1 MRGEPL
7 IVNMVG
13 IEIAADLF
21 LELSVAFVRGI
32 ADDIEE
38 FSIAPRAADIFRRAA
53 SAGFDQSR
61 IKDARL
67 WIEEPLD
74 LDRALPAI
82 AKVVDVAQRLGA
94 DVFDHFVETRLARIE
109 KVFGP
114 IGFGISVLQP
124 RSPARIS

>member
-38 FSIAPRAADIFRRAA
+38 FSIAPRAADA

-74 LDRALPAI
+74 LDRVLPAI

>member
-7 IVNMVG
+7 VVNMVG

-38 FSIAPRAADIFRRAA
+38 FGIAPRAADIFRRAA

-74 LDRALPAI
+74 LDR
-82 AKVVDVAQRLGA
+82 G
-94 DVFDHFVETRLARIE
+94 
-109 KVFGP
+109 
-114 IGFGISVLQP
+114 SQP
-124 RSPARIS
+124 SPKS